1 MKDFKMP
8 EKTIARV
15 KAGHHQNDWLDA
27 IRANRQAGSNFEYG
41 GALSEIGL
49 LGMIAIRRSGTRLE
63 WDAEQMKFT
72 NDEEANQFITPTFR
86 QGWSI

>member
-1 MKDFKMP
+1 
-8 EKTIARV
+8 
-15 KAGHHQNDWLDA
+15 
-27 IRANRQAGSNFEYG
+27 
-41 GALSEIGL
+41 
-49 LGMIAIRRSGTRLE
+49 MIAIRRSGTRLE